1 MLAGLCIP
9 FTYYGAN
16 RDQGTLFH
24 FTGTLWVTISP
35 DLLLARCNSIFG
47 KGQQAVGAGVEW
59 GCPVAYPRKAGQS
72 LCPVGKEWGS
82 SGAYFLPD
90 DCHIPFFEQY
100 CAIQHPYFSKPD
112 IYAR

>member
-1 MLAGLCIP
+1 MIGNHGNAIVL
-9 FTYYGAN
+9 
-16 RDQGTLFH
+16 RR
-24 FTGTLWVTISP
+24 TISLTLTQNCPGKP
-35 DLLLARCNSIFG
+35 DHFS
-47 KGQQAVGAGVEW
+47 QQAVGAGVEW